1 VKSIARVVSIL
12 VVLALLAS
20 ISGVMPVAAVTGTVT
35 LQNAEGGALITT
47 PAGVLTVTVNDADL
61 NTGVL
66 QVGERLDLDGNTNK
80 IQATG
85 LDPNGTQLV
94 FVQKFPILDGP
105 DDDSILNR
113 SDVTVST
120 TPEFL
125 ESLRVVGVDS
135 VNGLVTLQNT
145 SLTTIPARTRF
156 YLTYTAADVQAT
168 SINIDSTSIG
178 ASFDLTLQETG
189 PDTGVFTAT
198 VQTATTTGTTAD
210 QYDRTKAASSTD
222 TVLRGTIIREFD
234 IGVDVN
240 GDGTTGDD
248 TTTET
253 FAIDRRLFHPGT
265 TTEALLVNAFG
276 DSMNLDIAEG
286 IDGAASDGVATTNI
300 FPSTTFTE
308 VPSGLDLNGNGVL
321 KETGLTTILDFA
333 FTVNEKLARIDGN
346 GDGVTDN
353 DVGDILG
360 VDLDGD
366 GFTTTTLATGIDV
379 SKLPNSLIRPT
390 IVAGVGAIITGSY
403 VDADPAGTR
412 VGTASVETTDP
423 VITVVEPADGS
434 STQTRDTLLIADV
447 TDFDSGVI
455 AASIR
460 FNIISPAVVTAPAAN
475 VRTTAISGGFRADV
489 RLVGVL
495 AGAVTDIVWQVTASD
510 EGGNLGRSDSDAA
523 TAAPDTHALRVDLV
537 PPVFADPIG
546 AITGQHFDDD
556 GAVVTAATSADRNK
570 IRVIFDEDIEA
581 ASVGMTDL
589 TVDGVNP
596 LAVET
601 SASAPN
607 SVVLTVS
614 TLSGNAKPDIALT
627 GVITDTAGNSVST
640 LPAVKARDG
649 IAPTLTV
656 IVSPTLDTTEVDIEV
671 AADEPIAV
679 PTIQVN
685 GVTLAPATLVTTELY
700 TRTFDPTDEP
710 NVYSVEVVISDTTG
724 NTSTAG
730 VLPHDAAEAILFE
743 IDDVLPAPTTIPAD
757 EGEVFVGSPVFVEI
771 DWTSEGTEYGLDGAG
786 GALATTSD
794 NVVVDL
800 DTHNVV
806 TLTSITLNGV
816 DVSDQIRVE
825 GDATF
830 LLAAGLLAEGAYI
843 LVFNGEDE
851 AGNVL
856 ADDLTVDFTVA
867 DRPVFSIPMTT
878 GWNLISLPG
887 APLAG
892 KRGVNDVIPLGHPI
906 DTVTTYDPTQPQKWL
921 IAQRLEDGTFE
932 TDEIS
937 EIELGLAY
945 WVRTSGFEPLDV
957 TVPGARGGTNQVL
970 PTFRLVAGWNL
981 LPVIDVTGDKAAGD
995 SISKDYLAGLDIQR
1009 IYEYRP
1015 TLDRFEEVADDND
1028 LEVGKGYWVWVDSAG
1043 TVVP

>member
-1 VKSIARVVSIL
+1 MKSIARVVSIL

-35 LQNAEGGALITT
+35 LQNASGGALITT
-47 PAGVLTVTVNDADL
+47 PGGVLTVTVEDADL

-66 QVGERLDLDGNTNK
+66 QVNESVDFEGNTNV
-80 IQATG
+80 ISGG
-85 LDPNGTQLV
+85 LAGNGTHLV
-94 FVQKFPILDGP
+94 FVQKAPILDGP
-105 DDDSILNR
+105 DADSILNR
-113 SDVTVST
+113 FDVTVSST
-120 TPEFL
+120 EPL
-125 ESLRVVGVDS
+125 LRVIGVDS
-135 VNGLVTLQNT
+135 VNGLVTLQNN
-145 SLTTIPARTRF
+145 TTTPISGDTYF
-156 YLTYTAADVQAT
+156 DLTYTAADVQAA

-210 QYDRTKAASSTD
+210 QFAGTTAASSTD
-222 TVLRGTIIREFD
+222 TVLRGATIREID
-234 IGVDVN
+234 IGVDL
-240 GDGTTGDD
+240 DGNN

-253 FAIDRRLFHPGT
+253 LAINMRLGHPGT
-265 TTEALLVNAFG
+265 TNEDELANAAGVF
-276 DSMNLDIAEG
+276 MALDIAEG
-286 IDGAASDGVATTNI
+286 IGGTVSDGLADTRI
-300 FPSTTFTE
+300 FPTTTFTE

-321 KETGLTTILDFA
+321 NETGLTTILNFA
-333 FTVNEKLARIDGN
+333 FTVNENVARIDGD
-346 GDGVTDN
+346 GDGLTDGTI
-353 DVGDILG
+353 GDIQG

-412 VGTASVETTDP
+412 LGTASVETTDP

-434 STQTRDTLLIADV
+434 STQTRDTLLVADV

-455 AASIR
+455 AGTIA
-460 FNIISPAVVTAPAAN
+460 FNIISPAVVTAPVAN

-495 AGAVTDIVWQVTASD
+495 PGAVTDIVWQVTASD

-546 AITGQHFDDD
+546 AITGQHFDAD

-581 ASVGMTDL
+581 VTVGLNDL
-589 TVDGVNP
+589 TVDGANP

-627 GVITDTAGNSVST
+627 GAITDTAGNSVST
-640 LPAVKARDG
+640 LAAVKARDG
-649 IAPTLTV
+649 IAPTLTLT
-656 IVSPTLDTTEVDIEV
+656 VSPTLDTTEVDIEV
-671 AADEPIAV
+671 AADEPITL

-685 GVTLAPATLVTTELY
+685 GVTLAPATLVTTQLY

-710 NVYSVEVVISDTTG
+710 NVYSVEVVVSDTSG

-730 VLPHDAAEAILFE
+730 VLPHDADDAILFE

-771 DWTSEGTEYGLDGAG
+771 DWTSEGTEYGLDVAG

-794 NVVVDL
+794 NVGVDL

-806 TLTSITLNGV
+806 TLTSITLNGA

-830 LLAAGLLAEGAYI
+830 LLAAGLLAEGAYV

-867 DRPVFSIPMTT
+867 DRPVFALPMTT

-892 KRGVNDVIPLGHPI
+892 KRGINDVIPLGHPI

-945 WVRTSGFEPLDV
+945 WVRTTGFESLDV

-981 LPVIDVTGDKAAGD
+981 LPVIDVTGNKAAGD
-995 SISKDYLAGLDIQR
+995 SISKDYLGGLVFQR
-1009 IYEYRP
+1009 IYEYTP
-1015 TLDRFEEVADDND
+1015 TLDRFDEVADDND
-1028 LEVGKGYWVWVDSAG
+1028 LKVGKGYWVWVDSAG

>member
-1 VKSIARVVSIL
+1 MKSIARVVSIL

-66 QVGERLDLDGNTNK
+66 QVGERLDLDGNPNV
-80 IQATG
+80 IQANG
-85 LDPNGTQLV
+85 LVPNGTQLV

-105 DDDSILNR
+105 DEDSILNR
-113 SDVTVST
+113 FDVTVT
-120 TPEFL
+120 TSA
-125 ESLRVVGVDS
+125 ESLRVIGVDS
-135 VNGLVTLQNT
+135 VNGLVTLQNN
-145 SLTTIPARTRF
+145 SATTIPANTPF

-198 VQTATTTGTTAD
+198 VQTATTTGTTAGKFAD
-210 QYDRTKAASSTD
+210 TKAASSMD
-222 TVLRGTIIREFD
+222 TVLRGTTIREID
-234 IGVDVN
+234 IGVDVD
-240 GDGTTGDD
+240 GDGETTA
-248 TTTET
+248 TEA
-253 FAIDRRLFHPGT
+253 FPIDRQLFHPGT
-265 TTEALLVNAFG
+265 TTEALLLNAVGAF
-276 DSMNLDIAEG
+276 MNLDIAEA
-286 IDGAASDGVATTNI
+286 IDGTASDGVANTDI

-321 KETGLTTILDFA
+321 NETGLTTILNFA
-333 FTVNEKLARIDGN
+333 LTVNENVARIDGD

-353 DVGDILG
+353 TVGDIKG

-546 AITGQHFDDD
+546 AITGQHFDAD

-581 ASVGMTDL
+581 ASVGITDL

-671 AADEPIAV
+671 SADEPITV

-685 GVTLAPATLVTTELY
+685 EVTLAPATLVTTQLY

-730 VLPHDAAEAILFE
+730 VLAHDADDAILFE

-771 DWTSEGTEYGLDGAG
+771 DWTSEGTEYGLNVAG

-830 LLAAGLLAEGAYI
+830 LLAAGLLAEGAYV

-921 IAQRLEDGTFE
+921 IAQRLDDGTFE

-945 WVRTSGFEPLDV
+945 WVRTTGFESLDV

-995 SISKDYLAGLDIQR
+995 SISKDYLEGLDIKR

>member
-1 VKSIARVVSIL
+1 MKSIARVVSIL
-12 VVLALLAS
+12 VVLVLLAS

-66 QVGERLDLDGNTNK
+66 QVGERLDLDGNTNW
-80 IQATG
+80 IQASG
-85 LDPNGTQLV
+85 LGPNGTQLV

-113 SDVTVST
+113 FDVTVT
-120 TPEFL
+120 TSAEFL
-125 ESLRVVGVDS
+125 PFLRVIGVDS
-135 VNGLVTLQNT
+135 VNGLVTLQNNSAT
-145 SLTTIPARTRF
+145 LIPAETRF

-198 VQTATTTGTTAD
+198 VQTATQTGTTVDKFAET
-210 QYDRTKAASSTD
+210 TKAASSTD
-222 TVLRGTIIREFD
+222 TVLRGTTIREID
-234 IGVDVN
+234 IGVDVD
-240 GDGTTGDD
+240 GDGETAA
-248 TTTET
+248 TEA
-253 FAIDRRLFHPGT
+253 FAIDRQLFHPGT
-265 TTEALLVNAFG
+265 TNEALLLNAVGAF
-276 DSMNLDIAEG
+276 MKLDIAEA
-286 IDGAASDGVATTNI
+286 IDGTASDGEANTAI
-300 FPSTTFTE
+300 LPSTTFTE

-321 KETGLTTILDFA
+321 NETGLTTILNFA
-333 FTVNEKLARIDGN
+333 LTVNENVARIDGD

-353 DVGDILG
+353 AVGDIKG

-546 AITGQHFDDD
+546 AITGQHFDAD

-581 ASVGMTDL
+581 ASVGITDL

-671 AADEPIAV
+671 SADEPITV

-685 GVTLAPATLVTTELY
+685 GVTLAPGTLVTTQLY

-710 NVYSVEVVISDTTG
+710 NVYSVVVVISDTTG

-730 VLPHDAAEAILFE
+730 VLAHDAADVILFE

-771 DWTSEGTEYGLDGAG
+771 DWTSEGTEYGLDVAG

-830 LLAAGLLAEGAYI
+830 LLAAGLLAEGAYV

-945 WVRTSGFEPLDV
+945 WVRTTGFESLDV

-995 SISKDYLAGLDIQR
+995 SISKDYLEGLDIKR

-1028 LEVGKGYWVWVDSAG
+1028 LQVGKGYWVWVESAG